1 MSHLLHRASQC
12 AAALLLLLA
21 TSTLTSALTPSGLP
35 ELVAQRLNT
44 MKDVAAYKW
53 QHNIPI
59 DNLDRESYVLDK
71 AVEQGLRYGLTADST
86 RRFFYV
92 QILAAKEVQR
102 YWFRQWR
109 SSPDSLPLNTPD
121 LDDDIRPT
129 LIKLGLDISSQLAN
143 GETDLTKLKVEGLS
157 RKMSGKLHTS
167 AAAIQTYP
175 NRLKQILDSKILR
188 VGTTGDYAPFSFR
201 PDSADNSAH
210 FSGIDI
216 DLAKDLAAALGVK
229 IQWVHTSWPT
239 LMADLNKGLYDIGMS
254 GISINLQ
261 RQQSAYFSDAY
272 QRGGKSPLI
281 RCADKRKYTSLSNID
296 QIGTRV
302 IVNPGG
308 TNHKFATANIHK
320 AKIQLH
326 NDNRSIFDEI
336 VNNNADIMITDQIE
350 VQLQVA
356 KHPELCAAMGEQ
368 TLSFSEK
375 GFLLPQ
381 DIVWKEYVDAW
392 LNMRKGNGTVKK
404 VFSEHL

>member
-1 MSHLLHRASQC
+1 MNRLLHRACQC
-12 AAALLLLLA
+12 TAVLLLA
-21 TSTLTSALTPSGLP
+21 TSTLASALTPSGLP
-35 ELVAQRLNT
+35 ELVAQRLNM
-44 MKDVAAYKW
+44 MKAVAAYKW
-53 QHNIPI
+53 QNKIPI
-59 DNLDRESYVLDK
+59 DNLERESYVLDK
-71 AVEQGLRYGLTADST
+71 AVEQGLRYGLTTDST

-92 QILAAKEVQR
+92 QILAAKEVQQ
-102 YWFRQWR
+102 YWFGQWR
-109 SSPDSLPLNTPD
+109 SSPDSLPLDTPD
-121 LDDDIRPT
+121 LNRNIRPA
-129 LIKLGLDISSQLAN
+129 LIKLGQAISSHLVN
-143 GETDLTKLKVEGLS
+143 GRADLTNLQVEGLS
-157 RKMSGKLHTS
+157 QKTKGDLHRS
-167 AAAIQTYP
+167 AAAVQTYP
-175 NRLKQILDSKILR
+175 NRLKQVLDSKILR

-201 PDSADNSAH
+201 PDSVDNSAQ

-216 DLAKDLAAALGVK
+216 DLAKNLAAALGAE

-239 LMADLNKGLYDIGMS
+239 LMPDLNEGLYDIGMS

-272 QRGGKSPLI
+272 QSGGKSPLI
-281 RCADKRKYTSLSNID
+281 RCADKSKYASLSNID
-296 QIGTRV
+296 RGGTRV

-308 TNHKFATANIHK
+308 TNYKFAMANIHK

-336 VNNNADIMITDQIE
+336 VNNNADVMITDQIE

-392 LNMRKGNGTVKK
+392 LNMRRGDGTVKK